1 MLTSDITVKLQSID
15 GKNLHL
21 VGDKELE
28 KNSIINFKSLS
39 LWEKQETMILFKTF
53 PILFENGFYPRGVFR
68 TLSKPLDGFFCENN

>member
-21 VGDKELE
+21 AGDKELE
-28 KNSIINFKSLS
+28 KNSILNFKSLS
-39 LWEKQETMILFKTF
+39 LWEKQETMILFETF
-53 PILFENGFYPRGVFR
+53 PILFENGFYTRGVFR